1 MKARKVSY
9 ILLVW
14 CFILMI
20 FVGCDSL
27 ENGGLMFNE
36 VEGGYQVYGV
46 AGWERLYN
54 VSSIYIPSEYN
65 GKPVVAIADNA
76 FSGYTSLLGVSIPN
90 TVKTIGCEAFS
101 GCILLQRI
109 DIPDSV
115 THIEGRAFKD
125 CIGLTEINIPDSVI
139 QIGSNA
145 FDNCDSL
152 NYKYYDNFKYLG
164 NSNNPYLF
172 VVGIVWDMPS
182 HKLHPDTKGISDR
195 ALINCENM
203 KSIVIPDGVVN
214 IGDGAFISC
223 KALTSITIPD
233 SVITIERW
241 AFYDCDAHTNVVI
254 PDGITTIGE
263 GAFSSCE
270 GLTSIVLPDSLK
282 MIEDR
287 AFMDCINLKEVY
299 YTGSQENWAKIAIV
313 GGWNDSLTN
322 ANVTYNYVVPASG

>member
-14 CFILMI
+14 CLMLI
-20 FVGCDSL
+20 SFASCDSN
-27 ENGGLMFNE
+27 ENVRLMFNE

-90 TVKTIGCEAFS
+90 TVKTIGYGSFS
-101 GCILLQRI
+101 GCVLLRRI

-115 THIEGRAFKD
+115 THIKGRAFEN
-125 CIGLTEINIPDSVI
+125 CIGLEEINIPDSVI

-145 FDNCDSL
+145 FDNCSSL
-152 NYKYYDNFKYLG
+152 KYKHYSNFKYLG

-172 VVGIVWDMPS
+172 VVGIAWDMPS
-182 HKLHPDTKGISDR
+182 HELHPDTKVICDS
-195 ALINCENM
+195 ALANCENM
-203 KSIVIPDGVVN
+203 KSIVIPDGIVN
-214 IGDGAFISC
+214 LGQG
-223 KALTSITIPD
+223 
-233 SVITIERW
+233 V
-241 AFYDCDAHTNVVI
+241 FYDCDALTNVVI
-254 PDGITTIGE
+254 PDGITTIGRS
-263 GAFSSCE
+263 AFCSCE

-282 MIEDR
+282 MIEEF
-287 AFMDCINLKEVY
+287 AFSDCINLKDVY
-299 YTGSQENWAKIAIV
+299 YTGSQESWAKIVI
-313 GGWNDSLTN
+313 GKYNDSLAN
-322 ANVTYNYVVPASG
+322 ANITYNYIAPANG